1 MKKVICFFICVCF
14 MMQSV
19 VVFAEG
25 NTDLGL
31 NAKSAILMEEA
42 TGNILYESNPDERL
56 PIASVTKVMTMLLIM
71 EAVDS
76 GKISLDDMVT
86 VSENAMSY
94 GGSTMFLETGEQ
106 LTVNDMLKGIAVA
119 SANDGCVAMAEH
131 LAGSESAFVDMMN
144 EKAKG
149 LGMENTHFMN
159 TNGLDEDDHYS
170 SARDVAIMS
179 RELMKHET
187 IFNYTSIWMDTLRG
201 GKFQLANTNK
211 LIRFYDGANGLK
223 TGSTSKALCCLSAA
237 AKRND
242 MQLIAVVLG
251 APTSAER
258 FASAKSLLD
267 YGFAN
272 YAVNTQITAGD
283 EVQKIAVEKGVD
295 KEVGVVAGDS
305 CSTLVKKGQEDNITK
320 EIKIDETITA
330 PIEAG
335 QKIGTMTISRDGEV
349 IADIDLNA
357 SSTVEKKGI
366 GLIIKD
372 FFATIFFGSNNDTEE
387 NSEI

>member
-1 MKKVICFFICVCF
+1 
-14 MMQSV
+14 MMHSV
-19 VVFAEG
+19 AVFAEG

-31 NAKSAILMEEA
+31 NAKSAILMEES

-144 EKAKG
+144 EKAKE

-283 EVQKIAVEKGVD
+283 EVQKIAVEKGVE

-305 CSTLVKKGQEDNITK
+305 CSTLMKKGQEDNITK

-357 SSTVEKKGI
+357 SSAVEKKGI

>member
-1 MKKVICFFICVCF
+1 MKRVICFFICVCF

-19 VVFAEG
+19 AVFAEG

-31 NAKSAILMEEA
+31 NAKSAILMEES

-76 GKISLDDMVT
+76 EKISLDDMVT

-144 EKAKG
+144 EKAKE

-357 SSTVEKKGI
+357 LSAVEKKGI

-387 NSEI
+387 NNEI

>member
-31 NAKSAILMEEA
+31 NAKSAILMEKS

-144 EKAKG
+144 EKAKE

-320 EIKIDETITA
+320 EIKIDEMITA

-357 SSTVEKKGI
+357 SSAVEKKGI

-372 FFATIFFGSNNDTEE
+372 FFATIFFGSDNDTEE

>member
-31 NAKSAILMEEA
+31 NAKSAILMEES

-76 GKISLDDMVT
+76 GKISLDDIVT

-144 EKAKG
+144 EKAKE

-357 SSTVEKKGI
+357 SSAVEKKGI

-372 FFATIFFGSNNDTEE
+372 FFATIFFGSNNDIEE

>member
-1 MKKVICFFICVCF
+1 

-42 TGNILYESNPDERL
+42 TGNILYESNPDEKL

-71 EAVDS
+71 EAVDN

-144 EKAKG
+144 EKAKK

-357 SSTVEKKGI
+357 SSAVEKKGI

-372 FFATIFFGSNNDTEE
+372 FFATIFFGSDNDTEE

>member
-31 NAKSAILMEEA
+31 NAKSAILMEES

-76 GKISLDDMVT
+76 EKISLDDMVT

-144 EKAKG
+144 EKAKE

-179 RELMKHET
+179 RELMKHKT

-357 SSTVEKKGI
+357 LSAVEKKGI

-387 NSEI
+387 NNEI

>member
-76 GKISLDDMVT
+76 EKISLDDMVT

-357 SSTVEKKGI
+357 LSAVEKKGI

-372 FFATIFFGSNNDTEE
+372 FFATIFFGSNNDIEE

>member
-14 MMQSV
+14 MMHSV
-19 VVFAEG
+19 AVFAEG

-31 NAKSAILMEEA
+31 NAKSAILMEES

-144 EKAKG
+144 EKAKE

-223 TGSTSKALCCLSAA
+223 TGSTSKALCRLSAA

-357 SSTVEKKGI
+357 SSAVEKKGI

>member
-14 MMQSV
+14 MMHSV

-144 EKAKG
+144 EKAKE

-223 TGSTSKALCCLSAA
+223 TGSTSKALSCLSAA

-320 EIKIDETITA
+320 EIKIVETITA

-357 SSTVEKKGI
+357 SSAVEKKGI

-372 FFATIFFGSNNDTEE
+372 FFATIFFGSDNDTEE

>member
-14 MMQSV
+14 MMHSV

-31 NAKSAILMEEA
+31 NAKSAILMEES
-42 TGNILYESNPDERL
+42 TGNILYESNPDEIL

-144 EKAKG
+144 EKAKE

-357 SSTVEKKGI
+357 LSAVEKKGI

>member
-19 VVFAEG
+19 AVFAEG

-31 NAKSAILMEEA
+31 NAKSAILMEES

-86 VSENAMSY
+86 VSEHAMSY

-144 EKAKG
+144 EKAKE

-330 PIEAG
+330 PIEVG

-357 SSTVEKKGI
+357 SSAVEKKGI

>member
-31 NAKSAILMEEA
+31 NAKSAILMEES

-144 EKAKG
+144 EKAKE

-159 TNGLDEDDHYS
+159 TNGLDEDEHYS

-295 KEVGVVAGDS
+295 KEVGVVASDS

-357 SSTVEKKGI
+357 SSAVEKKGI

>member
-14 MMQSV
+14 MMHSV

-31 NAKSAILMEEA
+31 NAKSAILMEES

-144 EKAKG
+144 EKAKE

-320 EIKIDETITA
+320 EIKIVETITA

-349 IADIDLNA
+349 ISDIDLNA
-357 SSTVEKKGI
+357 SSAVEKKGI

-372 FFATIFFGSNNDTEE
+372 FFATIFFGSDNDTEE

>member
-31 NAKSAILMEEA
+31 NAKSAILMEKS

-144 EKAKG
+144 EKAKE

-295 KEVGVVAGDS
+295 KEVGVVASDS

-357 SSTVEKKGI
+357 SSAVEKKGI

>member
-31 NAKSAILMEEA
+31 NAKSAILMEES

-144 EKAKG
+144 EKAKK

-295 KEVGVVAGDS
+295 KEVDVVAGDS

-372 FFATIFFGSNNDTEE
+372 FFATIFFGSDNDTEE

>member
-31 NAKSAILMEEA
+31 NAKSAILMEES

-144 EKAKG
+144 EKAKK

-295 KEVGVVAGDS
+295 KEVGVVASDS

-357 SSTVEKKGI
+357 SSAVEKKGI

-372 FFATIFFGSNNDTEE
+372 FFATIFFGSNNDIEE

>member
-144 EKAKG
+144 EKAKE

-267 YGFAN
+267 YGFTN

-357 SSTVEKKGI
+357 SSAVEKKGI

-372 FFATIFFGSNNDTEE
+372 FFTTIFFGSNNDTEE

>member
-1 MKKVICFFICVCF
+1 MKRVICFFICVCF

-19 VVFAEG
+19 AVFAEG

-144 EKAKG
+144 EKAKE

-295 KEVGVVAGDS
+295 KEVDVVAGDS

-357 SSTVEKKGI
+357 SSAVEKKGI

-372 FFATIFFGSNNDTEE
+372 FFATIFFGSNNDIEE

>member
-106 LTVNDMLKGIAVA
+106 LTVNDMLKGIVVA

-144 EKAKG
+144 EKAKE

-357 SSTVEKKGI
+357 SSAVEKKGI

-372 FFATIFFGSNNDTEE
+372 FFATIFFGSNNDIEE

>member
-25 NTDLGL
+25 NSDLGL
-31 NAKSAILMEEA
+31 NAKSAILMEET
-42 TGNILYESNPDERL
+42 TGNILYESNSDERL

-144 EKAKG
+144 EKAKE

-357 SSTVEKKGI
+357 SSAVEKKGI

>member
-42 TGNILYESNPDERL
+42 TGNILYESNPNERL

-144 EKAKG
+144 EKAKK

-357 SSTVEKKGI
+357 SSAVEKKGI

>member
-31 NAKSAILMEEA
+31 NAKSAILMEES

-144 EKAKG
+144 EKAKE

-223 TGSTSKALCCLSAA
+223 TGSTSKELCCLSAA

-357 SSTVEKKGI
+357 SSAVEKKGI

-372 FFATIFFGSNNDTEE
+372 FFATIFFGSNNDIEE

>member
-31 NAKSAILMEEA
+31 NAKSAILMEES

-144 EKAKG
+144 ERAKE

-159 TNGLDEDDHYS
+159 TNGLYEDDHYS

-295 KEVGVVAGDS
+295 KEVDVVAGDS

-357 SSTVEKKGI
+357 SSAVEKKGI

-372 FFATIFFGSNNDTEE
+372 FFATIFFGSNNDIEE

>member
-14 MMQSV
+14 MMQSI

-94 GGSTMFLETGEQ
+94 GGGTMFLETGEQ

-357 SSTVEKKGI
+357 LSAVEKKGI

-372 FFATIFFGSNNDTEE
+372 FFATIFFGSNNDIEE

>member
-14 MMQSV
+14 MMHSV

-31 NAKSAILMEEA
+31 NAKSAILMEES

-131 LAGSESAFVDMMN
+131 LAGSESAFVDMVN
-144 EKAKG
+144 EKAKK

-295 KEVGVVAGDS
+295 EEVGVVAGDS
-305 CSTLVKKGQEDNITK
+305 CSTLMKKGQEDNITK

-387 NSEI
+387 NSDI

>member
-42 TGNILYESNPDERL
+42 TGNILYESNPDEKL

-71 EAVDS
+71 EAVDN

-144 EKAKG
+144 EKAKK

-357 SSTVEKKGI
+357 SSAVEKKGI

-372 FFATIFFGSNNDTEE
+372 FFATIFFGSDNDTEE

>member
-1 MKKVICFFICVCF
+1 MKKVICFFICGCF
-14 MMQSV
+14 MIQSV

-31 NAKSAILMEEA
+31 NAKSAILMEKS

-144 EKAKG
+144 EKAKE

-357 SSTVEKKGI
+357 SSAVEKKGI

-372 FFATIFFGSNNDTEE
+372 FFTTIFFGSNNDTEE

>member
-14 MMQSV
+14 MMHSV

-76 GKISLDDMVT
+76 GKINLDDMVT

-144 EKAKG
+144 EKAKE

-357 SSTVEKKGI
+357 SSAVEKKGI

-372 FFATIFFGSNNDTEE
+372 FFTTIFFGSNNDTEE

>member
-1 MKKVICFFICVCF
+1 MKRVICFFICVCF
-14 MMQSV
+14 MMHSV

-31 NAKSAILMEEA
+31 NAKSAILMEES

-144 EKAKG
+144 EKAKE

-305 CSTLVKKGQEDNITK
+305 CSTLVKKGQEDNITN

-357 SSTVEKKGI
+357 SSAVEKKGI

>member
-14 MMQSV
+14 MMHSV

-31 NAKSAILMEEA
+31 NAKSAILMEES

-144 EKAKG
+144 EKAKE

-330 PIEAG
+330 PIETG

-349 IADIDLNA
+349 IAYIDLNA
-357 SSTVEKKGI
+357 SSAVEKKGI